1 MATTLTPDRRPPA
14 VILRRRESA
23 RFANDLRNR
32 YPRRI
37 ARPPHIRNAVAELI
51 DGSSRHDWSIEEIG
65 VELEARGLTADFSS
79 LYRAVE
85 ALVGDGELH
94 RVELGTSGSR
104 FERAADHHEHVRCER
119 CGAVAGVSGCVVEQA
134 VPAVERL
141 TGFAVTG
148 HEILFRGLC
157 PDCAASGSG

>member
-141 TGFAVTG
+141 TGFAVTS

>member
-119 CGAVAGVSGCVVEQA
+119 CGAVSEVPGCLVQGSTRLVEA
-134 VPAVERL
+134 S
-141 TGFAVTG
+141 TGFQITA
-148 HEILFRGLC
+148 HQLLFSGLC
-157 PDCAASGSG
+157 PACKAG